1 MATAP
6 TRTAT
11 ASPIERPPRNVRMII
26 FSLKFGK
33 GNWPGRQWL
42 PLQFGLLPH
51 DDLGAD
57 GYAIVEIAH
66 VGVDEAEAAGGDLG
80 ADRIRPV
87 GAVDAVDGGAEIH
100 RACAERIA
108 GPAGHEA
115 RQVRLARDHLRR
127 RRPVRPFLL
136 VADV

>member
-1 MATAP
+1 MAAAP

-11 ASPIERPPRNVRMII
+11 ASPISRPPRNVRMII

-33 GNWPGRQWL
+33 GNWPGRQSL

-57 GYAIVEIAH
+57 GHAIVEIAH

-80 ADRIRPV
+80 AVRIRPA
-87 GAVDAVDGGAEIH
+87 GPVDTVDGVAEIH
-100 RACAERIA
+100 RTR
-108 GPAGHEA
+108 PARFA
-115 RQVRLARDHLRR
+115 
-127 RRPVRPFLL
+127 
-136 VADV
+136 

>member
-1 MATAP
+1 MAAAP

-26 FSLKFGK
+26 FSLKIRERKLSGK
-33 GNWPGRQWL
+33 QQA

-57 GYAIVEIAH
+57 RYVIVEIAH

-80 ADRIRPV
+80 ADGIRPV

-100 RACAERIA
+100 RAGAERIGGGA
-108 GPAGHEA
+108 GDEE
-115 RQVRLARDHLRR
+115 RQ
-127 RRPVRPFLL
+127 
-136 VADV
+136 